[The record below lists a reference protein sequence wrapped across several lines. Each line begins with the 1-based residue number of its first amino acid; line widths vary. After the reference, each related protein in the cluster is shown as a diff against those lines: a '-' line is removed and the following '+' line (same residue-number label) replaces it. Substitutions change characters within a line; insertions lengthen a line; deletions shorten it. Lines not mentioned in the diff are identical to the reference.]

1 MRITGSDGKQYTIE
15 PGADLSSADLSQ
27 ANLSGALLS
36 GANLSGAKLIDA
48 DLNGANL
55 GGARLINTDLCG
67 ANLANALLSGAN
79 LGGAKLIDADL
90 NGANLV
96 WVRYDGQTVFP
107 EGFEPSTDMRFI
119 GPNSNLSG
127 ANSNGVTSDDKT
139 APPEGFDPP
148 DPSRI
153 PSTSSSPLTGIGLL
167 RVLAWIWL
175 ILCPIGGIVFWVEWA
190 ELKKVL
196 GFDESMLGLE
206 LFLAATLSGVV
217 TFAVFLVLCTI
228 AENLIAI
235 KNAVTSNT
243 QQSS

>member
-1 MRITGSDGKQYTIE
+1 MEVTGNDGKQYTIE

-175 ILCPIGGIVFWVEWA
+175 ILCPIGGIVFWVEL
-190 ELKKVL
+190 ENML
-196 GFDESMLGLE
+196 GFE
-206 LFLAATLSGVV
+206 LFIAATLSGVV
-217 TFAVFLVLCTI
+217 TFAVFSVLCTI

-235 KNAVTSNT
+235 KKAVTSNT

>member
-1 MRITGSDGKQYTIE
+1 MIR
-15 PGADLSSADLSQ
+15 P
-27 ANLSGALLS
+27 
-36 GANLSGAKLIDA
+36 
-48 DLNGANL
+48 
-55 GGARLINTDLCG
+55 
-67 ANLANALLSGAN
+67 
-79 LGGAKLIDADL
+79 
-90 NGANLV
+90 
-96 WVRYDGQTVFP
+96 P
-107 EGFEPSTDMRFI
+107 
-119 GPNSNLSG
+119 
-127 ANSNGVTSDDKT
+127 
-139 APPEGFDPP
+139 PPEGFDPP

-228 AENLIAI
+228 AENLIDIRKALNQ
-235 KNAVTSNT
+235 KDRQNT
-243 QQSS
+243 